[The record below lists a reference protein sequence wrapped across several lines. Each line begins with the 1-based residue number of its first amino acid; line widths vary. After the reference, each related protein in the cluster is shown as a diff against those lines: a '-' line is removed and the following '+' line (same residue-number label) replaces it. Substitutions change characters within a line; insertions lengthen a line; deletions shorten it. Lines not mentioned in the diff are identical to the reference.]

1 MESCPDRH
9 IPTSKM
15 LTLATEELGPHSHVQ
30 AHMGPWVNNKLQ
42 PSLPPFL
49 PTPLFHLTQLGHPW
63 PGKLPWLL
71 PLEQALAATLCS
83 SPTIA
88 WGGQAVEKASPLVLK
103 YATKICMVLV

>member
-1 MESCPDRH
+1 MFPPPGENKADQEGLFSPN
-9 IPTSKM
+9 KM
-15 LTLATEELGPHSHVQ
+15 LFENTHLELHS
-30 AHMGPWVNNKLQ
+30 P